1 LFRDGPPDILRPV
14 HSKGRVRHAMERDR
28 TTTLL
33 VALIN
38 NLIWIIVV
46 VALVAFSLLS
56 SRFFTLFNLLNI
68 VPRVAALGLLVI
80 GQSFT
85 MTTAHFDIS
94 SESTLGLTGM
104 IGALLIAT
112 ANFGGLG
119 IMMPPGFAIAVM
131 ILVGVMIGSLNGFM
145 ITKLRMNN
153 LVATIAML
161 ILLRGVVLIISP
173 GKSVSFLGP
182 VFDWIGGGVLFTIS
196 AGAQRTGV
204 PVSLFFVLAAFGAAH
219 LVTRYTRF
227 GRNMYAIGS
236 NRDAAEAA
244 GIKTHRVIFLV
255 YVISGLC
262 AAIAGLLAAGKGDA
276 VVGGLGSG
284 WIFQVQAAA
293 IIGGISLAG
302 GRGSMLGALGG
313 VLFWGIIET
322 GLSIMQASPYA
333 INIFRGGL
341 LLAAMMLDALKTQ
354 YLRTLATRRGLAR
367 STVGLADVHY
377 LQ

>member
-1 LFRDGPPDILRPV
+1 
-14 HSKGRVRHAMERDR
+14 MEQDR

-46 VALVAFSLLS
+46 VALVVFSLLS

-119 IMMPPGFAIAVM
+119 IMMPPGFAIAAM

-204 PVSLFFVLAAFGAAH
+204 PVSLFFVLAAFGVAH

-236 NRDAAEAA
+236 SRDAAEAA
-244 GIKTHRVIFLV
+244 GIKTQRVIFMV

-354 YLRTLATRRGLAR
+354 YLRTLATRQALAR